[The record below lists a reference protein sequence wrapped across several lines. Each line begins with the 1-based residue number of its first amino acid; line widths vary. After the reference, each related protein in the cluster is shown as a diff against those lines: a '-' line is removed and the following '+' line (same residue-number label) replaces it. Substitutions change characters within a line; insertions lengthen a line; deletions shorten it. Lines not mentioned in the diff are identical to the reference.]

1 MRGEFVDVAGIRV
14 YYYAAGTR
22 GAGET
27 VVLLHGF
34 PMSSR
39 LWHAVVRDF
48 PPGHRLVVCD
58 LPGYGRSDP
67 PRDQGI
73 SSSARTIL
81 GLLDDLRIPRACL
94 VGHALGGTI
103 ALRVASQA
111 PTRVSHLALIST
123 PPPGGRPKRMARL
136 ARALLPLAR
145 VAPPGFL
152 AGLVQGSLLDGFA
165 DRERSRLTLDTCLHH
180 FTTASGRDQLAAHLR
195 DLSSAT
201 DGAQID
207 SQSDAIAKG
216 GAVPLE
222 ALPLRIPTAILWGAK
237 DPFLPPAV
245 AARLQAAL
253 SGSTLEILPDASH
266 FVPEDAP
273 QRVVGWLRE
282 LLTTK

>member
-22 GAGET
+22 GAGEP
-27 VVLLHGF
+27 VVLVHGF

-67 PRDQGI
+67 
-73 SSSARTIL
+73 ARAPGVASGVRSVI

-94 VGHALGGTI
+94 VGHGLGGTI
-103 ALRVASQA
+103 ALRVAAQA

-123 PPPGGRPKRMARL
+123 PPPGERPKRMARL
-136 ARALLPLAR
+136 ARTLLPIAR
-145 VAPPGFL
+145 IAPPGFL
-152 AGLVQGSLLDGFA
+152 AGLVQGSLLAGFA

-180 FTTASGRDQLAAHLR
+180 FTTASGRDQLVAHLR
-195 DLSSAT
+195 ELSAAT
-201 DGAQID
+201 DGA
-207 SQSDAIAKG
+207 
-216 GAVPLE
+216 VPME
-222 ALPLRIPTAILWGAK
+222 ELPLRIPTAILWGAR
-237 DPFLPPAV
+237 DPFLPPPV

-253 SGSTLEILPDASH
+253 PGATLEILPDASH

-273 QRVVGWLRE
+273 QQVVGWLRG